1 MTDRTTVSSD
11 TNPAPPPAPLRQQS
25 VPAWLWVMFVL
36 MLGLAVLGA
45 TYATSMSRFLS
56 EGGYFIAYGSL
67 CNTVPIM
74 AGLDR
79 FAPLVLTAAWL
90 GVIFFGVT
98 KSHLFYRSAV
108 TVSLV
113 SIIYGAADLVVGP
126 FTFRVGPADID
137 PATMEC
143 GRWPLAIRGDT
154 SLEIM
159 RMDWLNVPIGTFP
172 LGMVLV
178 AMTIFVYLR
187 ISRRVAAVYRNP
199 D

>member
-1 MTDRTTVSSD
+1 MTDRTTVTSD
-11 TNPAPPPAPLRQQS
+11 ANPAPPPEPLRQQS

-36 MLGLAVLGA
+36 MLGLAVLSVA
-45 TYATSMSRFLS
+45 YAASMIRFLS

-74 AGLDR
+74 TGLDR
-79 FAPLVLTAAWL
+79 FAPLVLAAAWL

-108 TVSLV
+108 TVSLT
-113 SIIYGAADLVVGP
+113 SIIYGATDLVLGP
-126 FTFRVGPADID
+126 FTFRVGPADFD
-137 PATMEC
+137 PATVEC

-159 RMDWLNVPIGTFP
+159 RMAWLNVPIGTFS
-172 LGMVLV
+172 LSMVVV
-178 AMTIFVYLR
+178 AMTIFVCIR
-187 ISRRVAAVYRNP
+187 ISRRVSAVYRNP